1 MYAAHF
7 GFAARP
13 FVHGPADRYC
23 VPNPGVAEAAARLA
37 ATLTARDQVAVV
49 TGGPGVGKSA
59 LVERAAAL
67 AGSVELLRADLRATD
82 PDELLRTLVAGAG
95 PASGTPLPEALV
107 ASFARRAT
115 SGRAT
120 TLVIDVGTVNAELAR
135 RLLRVTHLAG
145 DAGAGLNLVLQGPH
159 TLFQL
164 LDAPALIH
172 LRQRVACRH
181 RVRPLT
187 LLETAAYLREVLG
200 HVTADVDAC
209 LAPNVAAVVQ
219 LYVAGVPRLVNTLMD
234 AAFAEA
240 AARGLARLEADV
252 VKAVAE
258 QLGWKPIAAP
268 AVAAAAAGPAP
279 ARPAARPRG
288 PDPATRTRPP
298 EPPVTATLP
307 ASEMTS
313 RLLASAAVEA
323 GRLPKAAAP
332 VSLATPD
339 KPVRKLA
346 ELGTASSPAVPAMD
360 PVDPGATGMLRL
372 EDLDER
378 FAESLFAGEPG
389 GGQPR

>member
-1 MYAAHF
+1 
-7 GFAARP
+7 
-13 FVHGPADRYC
+13 
-23 VPNPGVAEAAARLA
+23 
-37 ATLTARDQVAVV
+37 VAVV

-67 AGSVELLRADLRATD
+67 AGTVDVLRADLRATD
-82 PDELLRTLVAGAG
+82 ADELLRAVVAGSGVAAG
-95 PASGTPLPEALV
+95 TSLPESLV
-107 ASFARRAT
+107 ASFGRRAST
-115 SGRAT
+115 GRAT
-120 TLVIDVGTVNAELAR
+120 TLVIDVGAVNAELAR

-200 HVTADVDAC
+200 HVAADVDAC

-234 AAFAEA
+234 ASFAEA
-240 AARGLARLEADV
+240 AARGLTRLEPEV

-258 QLGWKPIAAP
+258 QLGWKPISAASVP
-268 AVAAAAAGPAP
+268 PVTAGSP
-279 ARPAARPRG
+279 ARPAARPRV
-288 PDPATRTRPP
+288 PETPARTQPA

-332 VSLATPD
+332 VSLASPD

-346 ELGTASSPAVPAMD
+346 ELGTASSPSVPAMD

-378 FAESLFAGEPG
+378 FAESLFAGESG
-389 GGQPR
+389 GATPR